1 MASPSV
7 QPAKARNNA
16 EYMAQ
21 FIMPARGFNMLRNI
35 EEILKVLLFWASGT
49 IVPFIRYEFG
59 ERYFTVTRVLMG
71 YLFIRIALGFVT
83 LRNMLS
89 VIPGIGSLPYEV
101 GINRWYVL
109 SFTALSIWHLAMI
122 RLRNHRGRE
131 WYSQSPGI
139 SWLEWV
145 IPWSGYRITEGAL
158 YRFIEPGVC
167 FFVAWFILPI
177 FMQGGSFTRN
187 WLMFAS
193 VGLFMFN
200 NMNFNTRRNRMLD
213 LMDGEIESRY
223 FIQMRE
229 GKHGGAPRPKAETA
243 GYTVMSIPQAMQER
257 LSDDF
262 SATVERVM
270 RGSETGNQK
279 PEAGLQG

>member
-1 MASPSV
+1 MSSPSV

-21 FIMPARGFNMLRNI
+21 FIMPAQGFNMLRNV

-71 YLFIRIALGFVT
+71 YLFIRIALGFAT
-83 LRNMLS
+83 LRNMLA
-89 VIPGIGSLPYEV
+89 VIPGIGGLPYEV
-101 GINRWYVL
+101 GINRWYLL
-109 SFTALSIWHLAMI
+109 SFVALSLWHLAMI
-122 RLRNHRGRE
+122 RLRNHRGQE

-139 SWLEWV
+139 SWLEPL
-145 IPWSGYRITEGAL
+145 IPWSGYRITEGVL

-167 FFVAWFILPI
+167 LFVAWFILPI

-187 WLMFAS
+187 WLIFAS
-193 VGLFMFN
+193 AGLFMFN
-200 NMNFNTRRNRMLD
+200 NAVMHSRRSRMLD

-223 FIQMRE
+223 FIEMRE
-229 GKHGGAPRPKAETA
+229 GKHSGTPRPKAETA
-243 GYTVMSIPQAMQER
+243 GYTVMPIPKAMQER
-257 LSDDF
+257 LGDDF
-262 SATVERVM
+262 SATVESIM
-270 RGSETGNQK
+270 GGSESGNQK
-279 PEAGLQG
+279 PGTGTQG